1 LSRKTDSN
9 KNDTSLQETQFLA
22 AALQKPLSSKR
33 VTPPPLLSVY
43 PSTPSITPVTTTV
56 TTSASLPS
64 LDLSLAI
71 SNFASNASSSSS
83 NPSDVGLKKRKM
95 VELPEGCFK
104 TEMPEERKTEHL
116 VMTDMTPPNSIA
128 NEELERTESTH
139 SRQEPVQER
148 VPPPR
153 ADPTPRPYQSQ
164 CRGNNI
170 LSFFLIKLS
179 DYLNRE
185 IHIAFR

>member
-1 LSRKTDSN
+1 
-9 KNDTSLQETQFLA
+9 
-22 AALQKPLSSKR
+22 
-33 VTPPPLLSVY
+33 
-43 PSTPSITPVTTTV
+43 
-56 TTSASLPS
+56 
-64 LDLSLAI
+64 
-71 SNFASNASSSSS
+71 
-83 NPSDVGLKKRKM
+83 M

-116 VMTDMTPPNSIA
+116 LMTDMTPPNSIA

-164 CRGNNI
+164 CRGKNI